1 MIEHFGMAFNSANAY
16 SIAIKRISRHYS
28 EQSGQATNLY
38 AKTRSA
44 VVREIA
50 RKYSQAGIYSDFGNY
65 GNGTNRAAINRYVD
79 YVEARERADN
89 RNSNGQTP
97 QLFQEPQE
105 ENLADY
111 SANITYEKDLKV
123 ALCHQISELFPEH
136 RIFGP
141 GRQGVEYAIK
151 GKKIDIL
158 LENIKEGGLLA
169 IELKSAAANY
179 DVFGQISMYLGLLK
193 TEFPERDARG
203 IIICGEVNEGLRAA
217 CLTNPNISLKTYKMS
232 LHLRDP

>member
-1 MIEHFGMAFNSANAY
+1 M
-16 SIAIKRISRHYS
+16 
-28 EQSGQATNLY
+28 
-38 AKTRSA
+38 
-44 VVREIA
+44 
-50 RKYSQAGIYSDFGNY
+50 
-65 GNGTNRAAINRYVD
+65 
-79 YVEARERADN
+79 
-89 RNSNGQTP
+89 
-97 QLFQEPQE
+97 FQEPQE

-111 SANITYEKDLKV
+111 SANITYEKNLKV

-158 LENIKEGGLLA
+158 LENIKEGSLLA

>member
-1 MIEHFGMAFNSANAY
+1 MIDLRQEKFRSWMIEHFGMAFNSANAY

-65 GNGTNRAAINRYVD
+65 GNGTNRAAINRYAD
-79 YVEARERADN
+79 YVEFRERAEKAS
-89 RNSNGQTP
+89 SNGETL
-97 QLFQEPQE
+97 QLIQEPQE
-105 ENLADY
+105 DPIDY

-151 GKKIDIL
+151 GKK
-158 LENIKEGGLLA
+158 NRYT
-169 IELKSAAANY
+169 S
-179 DVFGQISMYLGLLK
+179 
-193 TEFPERDARG
+193 
-203 IIICGEVNEGLRAA
+203 
-217 CLTNPNISLKTYKMS
+217 
-232 LHLRDP
+232 